1 MIKKFSFLSFCIVL
15 ILLTACMQNSAIV
28 MPFEATF
35 HKYVYMLT
43 KDFAEINT
51 STEEKEEYCKLIE
64 NEEFAILLKDGT
76 LAFYNKTTKKYYD
89 TFGNESNEMPQTG
102 LNISVKDNKGFE
114 LKYTDDSYY
123 NSETDTY
130 IKTLTAYKLNDSSI
144 RLLIVTGVDEFD
156 IISKTPIVLTES
168 YIKANPGLTEYYSNN
183 EDVKNEIL
191 TEYPL
196 LSERLELTENLYYLI
211 KEIPENKLTELGL
224 TKNTARETA
233 LALNYNFSL
242 VKMILTTVDITL
254 NDSEI
259 IFDISPNRQF
269 RSELIRDKSFEHNI
283 FKFNLDF
290 VKITESESE
299 KITNAQSKY

>member
-114 LKYTDDSYY
+114 LKYFSKNAKDRKSAADCI
-123 NSETDTY
+123 SEQIQNY
-130 IKTLTAYKLNDSSI
+130 TANDNA
-144 RLLIVTGVDEFD
+144 LWKDML
-156 IISKTPIVLTES
+156 
-168 YIKANPGLTEYYSNN
+168 SNAGIN
-183 EDVKNEIL
+183 
-191 TEYPL
+191 
-196 LSERLELTENLYYLI
+196 
-211 KEIPENKLTELGL
+211 
-224 TKNTARETA
+224 
-233 LALNYNFSL
+233 
-242 VKMILTTVDITL
+242 
-254 NDSEI
+254 
-259 IFDISPNRQF
+259 
-269 RSELIRDKSFEHNI
+269 
-283 FKFNLDF
+283 
-290 VKITESESE
+290 
-299 KITNAQSKY
+299 